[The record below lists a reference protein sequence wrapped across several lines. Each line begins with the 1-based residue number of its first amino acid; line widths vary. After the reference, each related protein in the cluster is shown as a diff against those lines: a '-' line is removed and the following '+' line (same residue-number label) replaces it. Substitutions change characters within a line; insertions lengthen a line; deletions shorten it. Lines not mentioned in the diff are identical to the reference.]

1 MGEVIRLDK
10 MLVKDTSETVGPR
23 NYHDRHGWKLE
34 SEISRLQQRLNEIK
48 NYASSNGMQVNRSK
62 SCILPFISSRKFD
75 FQPLLSYNDQ
85 PLDIVYSAK
94 LLGDMIKSTGQW
106 NEHIEYVSKKARRRL
121 FLLQRLK
128 RLGASDATLKQI
140 YILFIRSILEFAAPV
155 WIGGVTA
162 NKKLTNKLA
171 QVQAYACR
179 IIQPNIPPDQTQ
191 ADLGLQSLEQRCL
204 VITKKLGTKMM
215 RDPRFSH
222 YFKKNERQSSRQYGQ
237 FLEPKWTKKRYGVSS
252 IPFFVRLANQ
262 K

>member
-1 MGEVIRLDK
+1 MACKWTD
-10 MLVKDTSETVGPR
+10 
-23 NYHDRHGWKLE
+23 
-34 SEISRLQQRLNEIK
+34 Q
-48 NYASSNGMQVNRSK
+48 K

-94 LLGDMIKSTGQW
+94 LLGVMIESTGRW